1 MMGVARGGAILSPI
15 IAGYA
20 LSVMTPRTMYLAVIV
35 PLVLAAVVATALMRV
50 TRAVETETSSLE
62 PRLLVA
68 PE

>member
-15 IAGYA
+15 VAGYA

-35 PLVLAAVVATALMRV
+35 PLVLAAVAAAFLMRV
-50 TRAVETETSSLE
+50 TRAVETGASNVE
-62 PRLLVA
+62 PRTLVA